1 MNTVR
6 SQVILKVNIL
16 LTDKIY
22 PVVKVW
28 GFTAGIFVFYLQKTC
43 LPIAVI
49 TGLECI
55 KLLFVLEGL

>member
-1 MNTVR
+1 MNTVL

-22 PVVKVW
+22 PVVKV
-28 GFTAGIFVFYLQKTC
+28 GFTAGFFVFYLQKTC